1 MKKFHQICLL
11 LLLFAL
17 FAGCATQRAVTVA
30 PHRPFNGKITSGQL
44 VQKVTAFEVLFDAT
58 MSMNDALRGGTKLQQ
73 EKDLLSLFERTIP
86 DLRLVAAER
95 VFGEFTMFDAPTSKV
110 IYGPSDYTKLA
121 LTSAS
126 VRLKGTGMESAG
138 RRF

>member
-1 MKKFHQICLL
+1 MPPS
-11 LLLFAL
+11 
-17 FAGCATQRAVTVA
+17 GPVTVA
-30 PHRPFNGKITSGQL
+30 PIDLNGKITSGQL
-44 VQKVTAFEVLFDAT
+44 VQKVNAFEVLFDAT

-110 IYGPSDYTKLA
+110 IYGPLRLHEACPDIC
-121 LTSAS
+121 
-126 VRLKGTGMESAG
+126 VRPSGRERHESAG